1 MTCIAAVAKDGKVY
15 MGGDSAMTD
24 EGSGIVSRMH
34 LPKVFIKGE
43 YIVGYAGSARFG
55 KLMQHVFEYP
65 KPIQSIKTSEQLDAF
80 LNGVVVTALRKQAQ
94 EMSLE
99 KEEKEDFQVLIGL
112 RGHLFEFDEDWAMFE
127 VGRNY
132 NAVGSGAAV
141 ALGSLFTTEAWKDP
155 NKRIRVALEASSLY
169 TPYVGEP
176 FDILSI

>member
-1 MTCIAAVAKDGKVY
+1 MTCIAGVAKDGKVY
-15 MGGDSAMTD
+15 MGGDSAITD
-24 EGSGIVSRMH
+24 EGAGIVSRMH

-43 YIVGYAGSARFG
+43 FIVGYAGSARFG
-55 KLMQHVFEYP
+55 KLMQHVFIYP
-65 KPIQSIKTSEQLDAF
+65 KVPNNIRTSEQLDAF
-80 LNGVVVTALRKQAQ
+80 LNGIVVTDLKKQAQ

-99 KEEKEDFQVLIGL
+99 KEEKEDFAVLVGL

-132 NAVGSGAAV
+132 NAIGSGAGV
-141 ALGSLFTTEAWKDP
+141 ALGSLYTTEAWKDP
-155 NKRIRVALEASSLY
+155 SKRIRVALEAASLY

>member
-1 MTCIAAVAKDGKVY
+1 MTCIVAVAKDGKVY

-24 EGSGIVSRMH
+24 EGAGIVSRMH

-43 YIVGYAGSARFG
+43 FIVGYAGNARFG
-55 KLMQHVFEYP
+55 KILQHSFTYP
-65 KPIQSIKTSEQLDAF
+65 RPPANVKTSEQLDAF
-80 LNGVVVTALRKQAQ
+80 MNGVVITEFRKQAQ

-112 RGHLFEFDEDWAMFE
+112 RGHLFEFNEDWAVFE

-132 NAVGSGAAV
+132 NSVGSGAAV
-141 ALGSLFTTEAWKDP
+141 ALGSLYTTETWKDP

-176 FDILSI
+176 FDILSV

>member
-24 EGSGIVSRMH
+24 EGAGIISRMH

-55 KLMQHVFEYP
+55 KLMQHVFIYP
-65 KPIQSIKTSEQLDAF
+65 DVPARLKTSEQLDAF
-80 LNGVVVTALRKQAQ
+80 LNGLVVTSLRKQAQ
-94 EMSLE
+94 ELSLE
-99 KEEKEDFQVLIGL
+99 KEEKEDFQVLVGL

-132 NAVGSGAAV
+132 NAIGSGAAV
-141 ALGSLFTTEAWKDP
+141 ALGSLFTTEVWKDP
-155 NKRIRVALEASSLY
+155 NKRIRVALEAASLY